1 MFRTIFGTLVAV
13 ALAGTGVALLMWLL
27 WWLWSRHEEE
37 SATPVIEIEA
47 EPPDAG
53 VEAEEH
59 ALSEAEGPAEEV
71 VAVAAAMEVEPPSI
85 EVEERTAVMAAEVAA
100 VEEEAEGPAVEI
112 EPTAVEVEAEAPPKP
127 DDLKRI
133 EGIGPKI
140 SSVLQAAGITT
151 FARLADTDVNQ
162 LRQVLEDADPRLLR
176 LADPTSWP
184 DQASL
189 AAAGNWDALEALKKE
204 LKAGRQG

>member
-13 ALAGTGVALLMWLL
+13 VLAGTGVALLMWLL

-47 EPPDAG
+47 EPPDAE
-53 VEAEEH
+53 VETEEPAMEVEPPAIEVEERAAVMAAEVPAVEV
-59 ALSEAEGPAEEV
+59 EAEGPAEEIAPS
-71 VAVAAAMEVEPPSI
+71 AVRVES
-85 EVEERTAVMAAEVAA
+85 
-100 VEEEAEGPAVEI
+100 
-112 EPTAVEVEAEAPPKP
+112 EAPPKP

-140 SSVLQAAGITT
+140 AGVLQAAGITT
-151 FARLADTDVNQ
+151 FARLADSDVNQ

-189 AAAGNWDALEALKKE
+189 AAAGNWDALEALKQE
-204 LKAGRQG
+204 LKAGRRR